1 MNVNNQYVVNQMW
14 SNGQKSYASPSISEE
29 KVKAVDSTFDKV
41 ANKYDMN
48 NISPREIDKFVEE
61 LRGTGMEWDFDT
73 VGLLATRGAKWRSN
87 LANLTKGLNEGRAA
101 FDPDKRI
108 DLIATI
114 ESNIEFN
121 KQSGFDQEHYS
132 TLLKFVKSADIRSVL
147 PTKGLIA

>member
-1 MNVNNQYVVNQMW
+1 
-14 SNGQKSYASPSISEE
+14 
-29 KVKAVDSTFDKV
+29 
-41 ANKYDMN
+41 MN